1 MRILHIYELGPL
13 STDTMGGIEL
23 AILELSRELVALGND
38 VTILTGARDS
48 CSERYIDGGVR
59 ILPIDCLN
67 TMRLTWSNC
76 NLSLSRQALFP
87 LAVLGRHLKGLKGYD
102 IYHGHIY
109 MSGLI
114 ASYLARMNHA
124 VAVNTLHGSY
134 YPVWNEIAN
143 PVAAGFYRSC
153 ERFLA
158 PRIATRVHLQIHTA
172 RYFAEQVLA
181 WGAPA
186 DRLKVIHNGVNLNYF
201 HPGTEPVEHDH
212 SLPVL
217 LAARRLVKK
226 NGLEY
231 LLRAMKRVLREERCK
246 LIIAG
251 DGPERPRLESLSAD
265 IGVSEHV
272 EFVGAVPHSL
282 MPKYLAAADIAVLPS
297 LIEATSLFA
306 LEAMAMAKPVV
317 ATNVGGLR
325 EIFSFSNAALMVEP
339 GNERELGDAIIQLLQ
354 DAEGRDKMGKNGRRF
369 AEKHSWKTVAEQT
382 DAEYRRALSYPRK
395 VKKE

>member
-1 MRILHIYELGPL
+1 MKILHIYELGPL

-23 AILELSRELVALGND
+23 AILELSKELVALGND
-38 VTILTGARDS
+38 VTILTGARNS
-48 CSERYIDGGVR
+48 CSERYIDGVR
-59 ILPIDCLN
+59 ILPVDWLN
-67 TMRLTWSNC
+67 TMRLTWSNS
-76 NLSLSRQALFP
+76 NLKLSRQALFP
-87 LAVLGRHLKGLKGYD
+87 LTVLGRRLRGYD

-109 MSGLI
+109 VSGLI

-134 YPVWNEIAN
+134 YPVWNVIAN
-143 PVAAGFYRSC
+143 PIAAGFYRAC

-158 PRIATRVHLQIHTA
+158 PMIARHVHLQIHTA

-186 DRLKVIHNGVNLNYF
+186 DRLAVIHNGVNLNHF
-201 HPGTEPVEHDH
+201 HSGAEPVEHDH

-217 LAARRLVKK
+217 LTARRLVKK

-231 LLRAMKRVLREERCK
+231 LLRTLKRVLHEERCK

-251 DGPERPRLESLSAD
+251 DGPESPRLESLSAD

-272 EFVGAVPHSL
+272 EFVGAVPHNL

-317 ATNVGGLR
+317 ATNVGGLP
-325 EIFSFSNAALMVEP
+325 EILGNAALFVESR
-339 GNERELGDAIIQLLQ
+339 NERELGDAIIQLLQ
-354 DAEGRDKMGKNGRRF
+354 DNEERDKMGKSGRRL
-369 AEKHSWKTVAEQT
+369 AGKHSWKTVAEQT
-382 DAEYRRALSYPRK
+382 DAEYQRVRSYPQEVE
-395 VKKE
+395 VK

>member
-1 MRILHIYELGPL
+1 MKILHIYELGPL

-23 AILELSRELVALGND
+23 AILELSKELVALGND
-38 VTILTGARDS
+38 VTILTGARNS
-48 CSERYIDGGVR
+48 CSERYIDGVR
-59 ILPIDCLN
+59 ILPVDCLN
-67 TMRLTWSNC
+67 TMRMTWSNS
-76 NLSLSRQALFP
+76 NLKLSRQALFP
-87 LAVLGRHLKGLKGYD
+87 LAVLGRQLRGYD

-109 MSGLI
+109 VSGFI

-134 YPVWNEIAN
+134 YPVWNAIAN

-158 PRIATRVHLQIHTA
+158 PMLAKHIHLQIHTA

-186 DRLKVIHNGVNLNYF
+186 DRLKVIHNGVNLNHF
-201 HPGTEPVEHDH
+201 HPGTEPVEHDN

-217 LAARRLVKK
+217 LTARRLVKK

-231 LLRAMKRVLREERCK
+231 LISAMKRVLSEAQCK

-251 DGPERPRLESLSAD
+251 NGPERPKLESLSAD

-272 EFVGAVPHSL
+272 EFVDAVPHSL

-317 ATNVGGLR
+317 ATNVGGLP
-325 EIFSFSNAALMVEP
+325 EILGNAALFVEP
-339 GNERELGDAIIQLLQ
+339 MNERELGDAIIQLLQ
-354 DAEGRDKMGKNGRRF
+354 DNEGRDKLGKNGCWLAQKR
-369 AEKHSWKTVAEQT
+369 SWKMVAEQT
-382 DAEYRRALSYPRK
+382 DAEYRRALSYLQEGEIK
-395 VKKE
+395 

>member
-1 MRILHIYELGPL
+1 MKILHIYELGPL
-13 STDTMGGIEL
+13 SSDTMGGIEL
-23 AILELSRELVALGND
+23 AILELCKELVALGND
-38 VTILTGARDS
+38 VTVLTGARNS
-48 CSERYIDGGVR
+48 CSERYIDGVR
-59 ILPIDCLN
+59 ILPVDCLN
-67 TMRLTWSNC
+67 TMRLTWSNS
-76 NLSLSRQALFP
+76 NLKLSRQALFP
-87 LAVLGRHLKGLKGYD
+87 LAVLGRRLKGYD

-134 YPVWNEIAN
+134 YPVWNVIAN
-143 PVAAGFYRSC
+143 PIAAGFYRSC

-158 PRIATRVHLQIHTA
+158 PMLAKRVRLQIHTA
-172 RYFAEQVLA
+172 KYFAEQVLA

-186 DRLKVIHNGVNLNYF
+186 DRLKVIHNGVNLNHF
-201 HPGTEPVEHDH
+201 HPGTEPIEQDH

-217 LAARRLVKK
+217 LTARRLVKK

-231 LLRAMKRVLREERCK
+231 LLRTMKRVLREERCK

-317 ATNVGGLR
+317 ATNVGGLP
-325 EIFSFSNAALMVEP
+325 EILDNAALLVESR
-339 GNERELGDAIIQLLQ
+339 NERELGDAIIQLLR
-354 DAEGRDKMGKNGRRF
+354 DTEGRDKMGKNGRRF

-382 DAEYRRALSYPRK
+382 DAEYRRALSYPQE